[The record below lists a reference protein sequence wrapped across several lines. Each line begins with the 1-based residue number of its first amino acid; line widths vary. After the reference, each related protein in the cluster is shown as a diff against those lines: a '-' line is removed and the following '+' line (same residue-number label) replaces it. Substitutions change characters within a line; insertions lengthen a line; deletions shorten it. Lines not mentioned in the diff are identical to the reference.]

1 LTLTEAIEFL
11 RPALAAQG
19 QVWAD
24 LGAGSG
30 TFTEALAH
38 LLGPSGVV
46 VAVDNDPIAVRSL
59 RNLADRIPTGAASI
73 EVLKGDISVLSAIP
87 DIARHSWQGV
97 LLANVLHFFQE
108 PARLLRE
115 VSSTIADT
123 GRVVVIEYRR
133 RSANRWVP
141 YPISPDQLEVAART
155 AGFESVRMV
164 SERPSRFGGNLYCAV
179 LEG

>member
-1 LTLTEAIEFL
+1 MTLTEAIEFL

-46 VAVDNDPIAVRSL
+46 VAVDNDPDAVRSL
-59 RNLADRIPTGAASI
+59 RDLADRIPTGAACI

-87 DIARHSWQGV
+87 DIARHSWHGA

-115 VSSTIADT
+115 VSSRIADT

-133 RSANRWVP
+133 SASRWVP
-141 YPISPDQLEVAART
+141 YPISPDQLEVVAQA
-155 AGFESVRMV
+155 AGFESVRIV